1 MKSSIFEINRSE
13 PDQLTGYQ
21 PGIQIAGCGK
31 RPGRPPQPE
40 LKRLP
45 GGHAAMGAGLML
57 RCLRAG
63 GLGLWP
69 IRKKFSK
76 SYTA

>member
-40 LKRLP
+40 L
-45 GGHAAMGAGLML
+45 
-57 RCLRAG
+57 
-63 GLGLWP
+63 
-69 IRKKFSK
+69 
-76 SYTA
+76 